1 MNFDSVIESA
11 VRAASSS
18 IEAEADAAGAAGKM
32 FAEASRVSTVSEPIS
47 NFGKAIADVG
57 AADLLP
63 ATDPNITS
71 LIDKRGGTQ
80 AFYNQVA
87 HALKDVPTPLLEIAK
102 KANVR
107 VATAS
112 NYLDI
117 APELKDKH
125 PAGYK
130 PGSTYRDV
138 PAAVQQKSEGSVIG
152 LSEEKLRSD
161 KRAIKSAIAHEIG
174 HVVDKQLKPELSFS
188 IAGIEIRLDLP
199 LNASDSP
206 DFQAAYYRDLSK
218 LTAKQKAEVS
228 YYVQPDKGRG
238 ETFAELVQYAVNDSA
253 YSNLPKYF
261 PETLRVVRAKINM
274 PDWRDKLGSVTPGG
288 AASSLGQH

>member
-1 MNFDSVIESA
+1 MI
-11 VRAASSS
+11 
-18 IEAEADAAGAAGKM
+18 
-32 FAEASRVSTVSEPIS
+32 AEASRVSTVSEPIS

-57 AADLLP
+57 AADLIP
-63 ATDPNITS
+63 VTDTSITS

-107 VATAS
+107 VAAAS
-112 NYLDI
+112 NYVDI

-125 PAGYK
+125 PPGYK
-130 PGSTYRDV
+130 PGSTYKDV
-138 PAAVQQKSEGSVIG
+138 PAAVQKKSEGSVIG
-152 LSEEKLRSD
+152 LSEEQLRSD

-174 HVVDKQLKPELSFS
+174 HVVDKQLKPELSFN
-188 IAGIEIRLDLP
+188 IGGFEIRWDLP
-199 LNASDSP
+199 LKASDSA

-218 LTAKQKAEVS
+218 LTEKQKAEVS
-228 YYVQPDKGRG
+228 YYVRPDIGRG

-274 PDWRDKLGSVTPGG
+274 PDWRDKLGTVTPGG
-288 AASSLGQH
+288 AASSLGK